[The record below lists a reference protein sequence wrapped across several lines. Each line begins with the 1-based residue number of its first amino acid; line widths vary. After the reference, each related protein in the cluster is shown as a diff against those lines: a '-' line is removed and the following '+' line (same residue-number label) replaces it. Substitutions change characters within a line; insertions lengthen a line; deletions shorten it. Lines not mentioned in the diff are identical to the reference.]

1 MLGQVDLDKV
11 KKWLTPL
18 LLTRDQELA
27 KSMQEMHV
35 RMKEAEREV
44 EARILKEFN
53 GPVKEMASLEQTVKR
68 LEREVDILQKEIS
81 ALKKD
86 ALTEVD
92 IRPFKK
98 LLK

>member
-1 MLGQVDLDKV
+1 MLEQADLDKV

-18 LLTRDQELA
+18 LLTRDQEQA
-27 KSMQEMHV
+27 KSLREMHV
-35 RMKEAEREV
+35 RMKEAEQEM
-44 EARILKEFN
+44 EQQILKELK

-68 LEREVDILQKEIS
+68 LERQVDILQKELNV
-81 ALKKD
+81 LKKD